1 MELPSKLVLIPVAV
15 VVIVLVVL
23 IALLAGGDDD
33 ASKAKAVAI
42 GAKELRVGNCITD
55 ANSTRGDVRT
65 FDAIDCAQPHN
76 GEVFT
81 IIPLWDGAY
90 RGKQAVTAKG
100 QRGCRARL
108 QRQATAKAFRD
119 KQLGFKF
126 VYPTKQSWA
135 QGDHEVTCLATYTKP
150 RTGKLQQRQGFQ

>member
-23 IALLAGGDDD
+23 IALLVGGDDE
-33 ASKAKAVAI
+33 ATRSKAVAI

-55 ANSTRGDVRT
+55 ADSPRVHVRT
-65 FDAIDCAQPHN
+65 FAAIDCAQPHN

-90 RGKQAVTAKG
+90 RGKQAVTTKG

-108 QRQATAKAFRD
+108 RRQATTKAFRD
-119 KQLGFKF
+119 KRLSFKF

-135 QGDHEVTCLATYTKP
+135 QGDHEVTCLATYEKP
-150 RTGKLQQRQGFQ
+150 RTGKLEQRQGFQ